1 MPIITIEVSEETYKK
16 LKEDALSRGLTVD
29 FYVASLIEDLV
40 ARSRPVTSLSKSKQ
54 MTKKGIDEKA
64 PKGIAKK
71 GIPDDFY
78 KAFKKWWRLRD
89 EISFEEFV
97 KQAVQ
102 EGFDE
107 RDVYEWSYKLWDKF
121 EEKELEIATK
131 LSEMVKSSKV
141 LFLSELKPKNP
152 KEYVRIA
159 KSAGVKVLE
168 GVKDV
173 VLVESDF
180 YKTFLEKLK
189 RLSREVKGLSE
200 TEEKLLKFMR
210 ENGLVYL
217 DVDGHWK
224 LC

>member
-40 ARSRPVTSLSKSKQ
+40 ARSRPVTSLSKPKQ
-54 MTKKGIDEKA
+54 MT
-64 PKGIAKK
+64 KK

-107 RDVYEWSYKLWDKF
+107 GDVYEWSYKLWDKF
-121 EEKELEIATK
+121 EGKELEIATK

-189 RLSREVKGLSE
+189 KLSREVKGLRGA
-200 TEEKLLKFMR
+200 EEKLLKFMQ

-217 DVDGHWK
+217 DVNGHWK